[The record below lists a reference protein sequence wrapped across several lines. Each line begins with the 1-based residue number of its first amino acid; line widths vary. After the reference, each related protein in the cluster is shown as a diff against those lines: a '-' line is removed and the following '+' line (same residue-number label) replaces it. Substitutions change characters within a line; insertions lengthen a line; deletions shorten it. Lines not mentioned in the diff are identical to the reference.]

1 MIEQFFLVLFIYIII
16 DIAYALYT
24 KAVAQ
29 NKIIAASTWAS
40 ILPVLTAFLVVQYIG
55 NMYLVIPMMLGAF
68 VGTYIALRW
77 FN

>member
-1 MIEQFFLVLFIYIII
+1 MIEFILVFVIYIII

-29 NKIIAASTWAS
+29 DKIIAASMWAS

-55 NMYLVIPMMLGAF
+55 NMYLVVPMMLGAF
-68 VGTYIALRW
+68 VGTYIALKW